1 MLEYVSEA
9 VVLDREENGDLDVVS
24 FIFTKKF
31 GKLRAKAKSARK
43 ITSKLASHLEPGNLS
58 QVRLVEKNGFQITD
72 ALKQVRLKVTPPDL
86 YFLNQ
91 LLPEAEPDFLL
102 WEALVGKKF
111 NWQAILKIL
120 GWDPALGSC
129 EVCAKIAPEFFHL
142 KKLDFV
148 CERCVAISQISKSE
162 VVYLVSSE

>member
-1 MLEYVSEA
+1 MLEYISEA

-24 FIFTKKF
+24 FIFTRKF

-72 ALKQVRLKVTPPDL
+72 ALKQTRLSIAPPDL

-91 LLPEAEPDFLL
+91 LIPEAEPDFLF

-111 NWQAILKIL
+111 NWAGTLKIL
-120 GWDPALGSC
+120 GWDPAFGSC
-129 EVCAKIAPEFFHL
+129 EICRKGAPEFFHL

-148 CERCVAISQISKSE
+148 CESCSASSRIPKSE
-162 VVYLVSSE
+162 VVYLK

>member
-9 VVLDREENGDLDVVS
+9 VVLDREENGDLDAVLL
-24 FIFTKKF
+24 IFTKKF

-43 ITSKLASHLEPGNLS
+43 ITSKLSSHLEPGNLS

-72 ALKQVRLKVTPPDL
+72 ALKHARLGVTPPDL

-91 LLPEAEPDFLL
+91 LIPEAEPDFLL
-102 WEALVGKKF
+102 WEALVEKKF
-111 NWQAILKIL
+111 NWQEILRIL
-120 GWDPALGSC
+120 GWDPALGRC
-129 EVCAKIAPEFFHL
+129 EVCRKGIPEFFHL

-148 CERCVAISQISKSE
+148 CERCSASSRIPESE
-162 VVYLVSSE
+162 VVYLR

>member
-9 VVLDREENGDLDVVS
+9 VVLDREENGDLDVVV

-72 ALKQVRLKVTPPDL
+72 ALKQTRLGVAPPDL

-91 LLPEAEPDFLL
+91 LLPEAESDPLL
-102 WEALVGKKF
+102 WGALMREKF
-111 NWQAILKIL
+111 NWQAILRIL
-120 GWDPALGSC
+120 GWDPALGVC
-129 EVCAKIAPEFFHL
+129 EVCRKGAPEFFHL

-148 CERCVAISQISKSE
+148 CERCSVTSRIPKSE
-162 VVYLVSSE
+162 VVYLK

>member
-9 VVLDREENGDLDVVS
+9 VVLDREENGDLDAVS

-31 GKLRAKAKSARK
+31 GRLRAKAKSVRK

-72 ALKQVRLKVTPPDL
+72 ALKQTRLGIAPPDL
-86 YFLNQ
+86 YLLNQ

-111 NWQAILKIL
+111 DWQTILKIL
-120 GWDPALGSC
+120 GWDPTLGRC
-129 EVCAKIAPEFFHL
+129 EVCLKIAPDFFHL

-148 CERCVAISQISKSE
+148 CERCSASSRIPKSE
-162 VVYLVSSE
+162 VIYLK